1 MYFLYIYFK
10 STCLT
15 FNYWEFSPWC
25 RKIFPPLLAKFCSR
39 GISIKFDVNWQLRHK
54 LKNLLCSLFIQLH
67 IAHIYLTFAV
77 YIQREIFILALAQFV
92 LVPGQR
98 HFVVGWPWGSSGEM
112 PAWKFKDKA
121 DSILKSIKEILEQ
134 TENCFSEIFY
144 EQKHFNL
151 CGKKLKNRY
160 NLKNTFVSGTKPFM
174 RRCVGI
180 FCFKCFYCPAYL
192 LDSEKSPYTFS
203 FSRML
208 TESHAKF

>member
-1 MYFLYIYFK
+1 MYFVYIYFK

-92 LVPGQR
+92 LVPGKR

-112 PAWKFKDKA
+112 PAESSRTKQIPFWKALRKYLSKQRIVFLRYFT
-121 DSILKSIKEILEQ
+121 SKSISI
-134 TENCFSEIFY
+134 Y
-144 EQKHFNL
+144 VA
-151 CGKKLKNRY
+151 KN
-160 NLKNTFVSGTKPFM
+160 
-174 RRCVGI
+174 
-180 FCFKCFYCPAYL
+180 
-192 LDSEKSPYTFS
+192 
-203 FSRML
+203 
-208 TESHAKF
+208 